1 MNLYRQYFFPILRR
15 LDAERAHDTTLR
27 LLSLAQGTAFGR
39 LLLRTVRGEVPCR
52 TVSAFGLTFPNVLGV
67 AAGFDKDAR
76 VSLGLALLGFGHV
89 EVGTITPWPQAG
101 NPRPRVFRLPSDRA
115 LINRMGFP
123 NAGMVRAASRLRSL
137 TGPPSMTSSGKE
149 RSFVLGVSLGKQ
161 KETPLLQAVDD
172 YVAVM
177 RAVYPYA
184 DYLAVNVSSP
194 NTPGLRDL
202 QGKEY
207 LSDLLGSLVGERN
220 RLAGDGATRPLLL
233 KIAPDLTWAEL
244 DQILQVA
251 IGHDVDGLIATN
263 TSLARAGLT
272 HANDHEAGGVSGAP
286 LAGRSNEMIAHIHR
300 QVGHDLPIIGVGGVF
315 GPDDVKAK
323 LAAGAT
329 LVQLYTGL
337 VYQGPG
343 LAGHLLRSL

>member
-1 MNLYRQYFFPILRR
+1 MNLYRRLFFPFLRR
-15 LDAERAHDTTLR
+15 LDAESAHEATLC
-27 LLSLAQGTAFGR
+27 LLSLAQRTPLGR
-39 LLLRTVRGEVPCR
+39 LLLRKVRGEVPCR
-52 TVSAFGLTFPNVLGV
+52 PVSVFGLTFPNVLGV
-67 AAGFDKDAR
+67 AAGFDKDATAP
-76 VSLGLALLGFGHV
+76 LGLALLGFGHV
-89 EVGTITPWPQAG
+89 ELGTITPWPQAG
-101 NPRPRVFRLPSDRA
+101 NPRPRIFRLPCDRA

-123 NAGMVRAASRLRSL
+123 NAGMVQAARRLRSVPRNL
-137 TGPPSMTSSGKE
+137 PGQE
-149 RSFVLGVSLGKQ
+149 RTFVLGVSLGKQ
-161 KETPLLQAVDD
+161 KETPLLRAVDD

-202 QGKEY
+202 QGKAY
-207 LSDLLGSLVGERN
+207 LSDLLGRLVGERS
-220 RLAGDGATRPLLL
+220 RLAGAPDGARPLLL
-233 KIAPDLTWAEL
+233 KVAPDLTWAEL

-251 IGHDVDGLIATN
+251 TDHEVDGLIATN

-272 HANDHEAGGVSGAP
+272 HGNRHEAGGLSGAP
-286 LAGRSNEMIAHIHR
+286 LAERSNEIIAYVHR

-315 GPDDVKAK
+315 GADDVKAK
-323 LAAGAT
+323 LAAGAA

-343 LAGHLLRSL
+343 LPGHLLRSL